1 MPAKSQPGP
10 PARGRGTSLARQWAG
25 GGDPKQREVRG
36 HLHVLHIA
44 KQLQG
49 WGGGGATRT
58 NTPRAAPSTSRRA
71 EKDRIWK
78 ILISKIS
85 EVRLVLGDPCFVKKS
100 GFGQAA
106 KRDLKQPTSS
116 ALRTGG
122 SHGAEC
128 SPE

>member
-10 PARGRGTSLARQWAG
+10 PARGPSVGWREEGTPSNVRCGATSTRYTSQSSSKDGGAG
-25 GGDPKQREVRG
+25 GASR
-36 HLHVLHIA
+36 A
-44 KQLQG
+44 
-49 WGGGGATRT
+49 
-58 NTPRAAPSTSRRA
+58 NTPRAAPSTSRQA

>member
-1 MPAKSQPGP
+1 MVGV
-10 PARGRGTSLARQWAG
+10 PARPVSGLEG

-44 KQLQG
+44 KQFQG
-49 WGGGGATRT
+49 WGRWGGGTTRA
-58 NTPRAAPSTSRRA
+58 NTPRAAPSTSSRA
-71 EKDRIWK
+71 GKERIWK

-85 EVRLVLGDPCFVKKS
+85 EVRLVLGDPCFVKTF

-106 KRDLKQPTSS
+106 KRDLKQPTYS

-122 SHGAEC
+122 L
-128 SPE
+128 

>member
-1 MPAKSQPGP
+1 MAGVPAWPISG
-10 PARGRGTSLARQWAG
+10 LAG
-25 GGDPKQREVRG
+25 GGNPKQREVWG
-36 HLHVLHIA
+36 HLHALHIA

-49 WGGGGATRT
+49 WGGGGTTRA

-85 EVRLVLGDPCFVKKS
+85 EVRSVLGDPCFVKNS

-106 KRDLKQPTSS
+106 KRDLKQPTYS